1 MWEQLAAALG
11 LLLAVY
17 GAAEL
22 ILRICYR
29 LLFFEKGLPEVLVYH
44 VSENPQAEYRLRRLA
59 AWLCLCPTGVF
70 LVKVNTENPS
80 LQKLCVQLRLPV
92 VTEKEQKQPETALQQ
107 EKDAL

>member
-29 LLFFEKGLPEVLVYH
+29 LLFFEKGESEVLVYH
-44 VSENPQAEYRLRRLA
+44 LPDNKQAEYRLRRLA
-59 AWLCLCPTGVF
+59 VWLRLCPTGVF
-70 LVKVNTENPS
+70 LIKVNTQNPDH
-80 LQKLCVQLRLPV
+80 QKLCEQLRLPV
-92 VTEKEQKQPETALQQ
+92 MRENSEKLHKTALQ
-107 EKDAL
+107 EENSAL